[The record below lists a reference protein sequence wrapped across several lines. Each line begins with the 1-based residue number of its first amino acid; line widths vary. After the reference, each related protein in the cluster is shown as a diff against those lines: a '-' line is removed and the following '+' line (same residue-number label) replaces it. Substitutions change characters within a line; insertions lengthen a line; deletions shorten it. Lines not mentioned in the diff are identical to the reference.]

1 MIMKWFRKLFKKK
14 IYPQDNKFKLCII
27 DEKSDL
33 IHEVLGIT
41 EERCRE
47 LTDLCIK
54 AYNASD
60 AKTDS
65 YAMIVE
71 QCVHVNEVVM
81 AIQIFE
87 KVSYAQA
94 KKNSL
99 RSLMDNLFGND

>member
-1 MIMKWFRKLFKKK
+1 MKWFRKLFKKK
-14 IYPQDNKFKLCII
+14 KKSYPQDGKFKLCII

-47 LTDLCIK
+47 LTELCIK
-54 AYNASD
+54 AYDASD
-60 AKTDS
+60 IKTES
-65 YAMIVE
+65 YAMVVD

-81 AIQIFE
+81 AVQIFE
-87 KVSYAQA
+87 KVSHAHA

-99 RSLMDNLFGND
+99 RSLMDNLFNND